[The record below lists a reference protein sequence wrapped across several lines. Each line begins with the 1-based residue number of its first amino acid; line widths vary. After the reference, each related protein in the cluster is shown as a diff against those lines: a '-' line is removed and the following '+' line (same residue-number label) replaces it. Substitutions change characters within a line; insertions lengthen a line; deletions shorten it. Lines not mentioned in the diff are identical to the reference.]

1 MTLLGIILQRGI
13 KVKDMKKE
21 LKIIK
26 KTCTQ
31 TQTGQNTFVMKLLN
45 QGNAKTLKG
54 EVLGYRTFGL
64 HLSPANKSG
73 FNVCQWASAGCR
85 AACLDTAGRGCMS
98 NVQTSRINKTKR
110 FFKDNFG
117 FMSDLRTEIAKAIIS
132 AGKKQMIPCF
142 RLNLTSDIPWEN
154 VLKGRTV
161 NPQLVRPLNVMEEF
175 PNVSFYDY
183 TKGFYR
189 MRAWLDGKMPD
200 NYHLTFSRSEET
212 SDNKVK
218 TILELGGNVAVV
230 FRGSLPK
237 AYLGYKVVDGDEND
251 LRFKDPKG
259 VIVGLVEKGL
269 AKKDETGFVVEP
281 K

>member
-1 MTLLGIILQRGI
+1 
-13 KVKDMKKE
+13 
-21 LKIIK
+21 
-26 KTCTQ
+26 
-31 TQTGQNTFVMKLLN
+31 MKLLN
-45 QGNAKTLKG
+45 SGNAKTLKG
-54 EVLGYRTFGL
+54 EKVGFRTFGL

-110 FFKDNFG
+110 FFKDNLA
-117 FMSDLRTEIAKAIIS
+117 FMSDLRIEIGKAIIS
-132 AGKKQMIPCF
+132 AAKKQMIPCF

-154 VLKGRTV
+154 IRKGSET
-161 NPQLVRPLNVMEEF
+161 NVIEEF
-175 PNVSFYDY
+175 PNVNFYDY

-200 NYHLTFSRSEET
+200 NYHLTFSRSEAT
-212 SDNKVK
+212 SEYKMK

-237 AYLGYKVVDGDEND
+237 TYLGYKVIDGDESD

>member
-1 MTLLGIILQRGI
+1 
-13 KVKDMKKE
+13 
-21 LKIIK
+21 
-26 KTCTQ
+26 
-31 TQTGQNTFVMKLLN
+31 MKLLN

-73 FNVCQWASAGCR
+73 FNVCQWASSGCR

-98 NVQTSRINKTKR
+98 NVQNSRINKTKR

-117 FMSDLRTEIAKAIIS
+117 FMSDLRMEIAKAIIS

-154 VLKGRTV
+154 VRKGRTV

-175 PNVSFYDY
+175 PNVNFYDY
-183 TKGFYR
+183 TKGFTR
-189 MRAWLDGKMPD
+189 MMAWLNGKMPK

-212 SDNKVK
+212 SDERMKK
-218 TILELGGNVAVV
+218 ILSLGGNVAVV

-237 AYLGYKVVDGDEND
+237 TYLGFSVVDGDEND
-251 LRFKDPKG
+251 LRFKDSKG

-281 K
+281 

>member
-1 MTLLGIILQRGI
+1 MR
-13 KVKDMKKE
+13 
-21 LKIIK
+21 
-26 KTCTQ
+26 
-31 TQTGQNTFVMKLLN
+31 LLN

-73 FNVCQWASAGCR
+73 FNVCQWASSGCR

-98 NVQTSRINKTKR
+98 NVQNSRINKTKR

-132 AGKKQMIPCF
+132 AVKKQMIPCF
-142 RLNLTSDIPWEN
+142 RLNLTSDVPWEN
-154 VLKGRTV
+154 VRKGRTV

-183 TKGFYR
+183 TKGFTR
-189 MRAWLDGKMPD
+189 MMAWLNGKMPD

-212 SDNKVK
+212 SDDRIKK
-218 TILELGGNVAVV
+218 ILSLGGNVAVV
-230 FRGSLPK
+230 FRKELPK
-237 AYLGYKVVDGDEND
+237 TYLGYPVVNGDEND

-281 K
+281 C

>member
-1 MTLLGIILQRGI
+1 
-13 KVKDMKKE
+13 
-21 LKIIK
+21 
-26 KTCTQ
+26 
-31 TQTGQNTFVMKLLN
+31 MKLLN

-98 NVQTSRINKTKR
+98 NVQNSRINKTKR
-110 FFKDNFG
+110 FFKDNYG
-117 FMSDLRTEIAKAIIS
+117 FMSDLRMEIAKAIIS

-154 VLKGRTV
+154 VRKGSKT
-161 NPQLVRPLNVMEEF
+161 NVIEEF

-183 TKGFYR
+183 TKGFTR
-189 MRAWLDGKMPD
+189 MMAWLNGKMPD

-212 SDNKVK
+212 SDDRIKK
-218 TILELGGNVAVV
+218 ILSLGGNVAVV

-237 AYLGYKVVDGDEND
+237 TYLGFSVVNGDEND

>member
-1 MTLLGIILQRGI
+1 
-13 KVKDMKKE
+13 
-21 LKIIK
+21 
-26 KTCTQ
+26 
-31 TQTGQNTFVMKLLN
+31 MKLLN

-117 FMSDLRTEIAKAIIS
+117 FMSDLRVEIGKAIIS
-132 AGKKQMIPCF
+132 AAKKQMIPCF

-154 VLKGRTV
+154 VRKGSKT
-161 NPQLVRPLNVMEEF
+161 NVIEEF

-183 TKGFYR
+183 TKGFTR
-189 MRAWLDGKMPD
+189 MMAWLNGKMPD

-212 SDNKVK
+212 SDDRIKK
-218 TILELGGNVAVV
+218 ILSLGGNVAVV

-237 AYLGYKVVDGDEND
+237 TYLGFSVVDGDEND

-259 VIVGLVEKGL
+259 VVVGLVEKGL

>member
-1 MTLLGIILQRGI
+1 
-13 KVKDMKKE
+13 
-21 LKIIK
+21 
-26 KTCTQ
+26 
-31 TQTGQNTFVMKLLN
+31 MKLLN
-45 QGNAKTLKG
+45 SGNAKTLKG
-54 EVLGYRTFGL
+54 EKVGFRTFGL
-64 HLSPANKSG
+64 HLSPATKSG

-98 NVQTSRINKTKR
+98 NVQNSRIAKTRR

-117 FMSDLRTEIAKAIIS
+117 FMSDLRIEIGKAIKS
-132 AGKKQMIPCF
+132 AARKNLTPCF

-154 VLKGRTV
+154 MKKGSKTSV
-161 NPQLVRPLNVMEEF
+161 IEEF
-175 PNVSFYDY
+175 PEVNFYDY

-189 MRAWLDGKMPD
+189 MRKWLDGKMPK

-212 SDNKVK
+212 SDDRVK
-218 TILELGGNVAVV
+218 KILSLGGNVAVV

-237 AYLGYKVVDGDEND
+237 TYLGFPVVDGDEND
-251 LRFKDPKG
+251 LRFKDKKG

-281 K
+281 V

>member
-1 MTLLGIILQRGI
+1 
-13 KVKDMKKE
+13 
-21 LKIIK
+21 
-26 KTCTQ
+26 
-31 TQTGQNTFVMKLLN
+31 MKLLN
-45 QGNAKTLKG
+45 SGNAKTLKG
-54 EVLGYRTFGL
+54 EKVGFRTFGL
-64 HLSPANKSG
+64 HLSPATKSG
-73 FNVCQWASAGCR
+73 YNVCQWASAGCR

-98 NVQTSRINKTKR
+98 NVQNSRIAKTQR

-117 FMSDLRTEIAKAIIS
+117 FMSDLRIEIGKAIKS
-132 AGKKQMIPCF
+132 AARKSLTPCF

-154 VLKGRTV
+154 IRKGKNIERFWSPTA
-161 NPQLVRPLNVMEEF
+161 LNVMQEF
-175 PNVSFYDY
+175 PEVNFYDY
-183 TKGFYR
+183 TKGFNR
-189 MRAWLDGKMPD
+189 MKKWLDGKMPD

-212 SDNKVK
+212 SDDRIKK
-218 TILELGGNVAVV
+218 ILSWGGNVAVV

-237 AYLGYKVVDGDEND
+237 TYLGHRVIDGDEND

>member
-1 MTLLGIILQRGI
+1 
-13 KVKDMKKE
+13 
-21 LKIIK
+21 
-26 KTCTQ
+26 
-31 TQTGQNTFVMKLLN
+31 MKLLN
-45 QGNAKTLKG
+45 KGNAKTLKG

-73 FNVCQWASAGCR
+73 FNVCQWASVGCR

-98 NVQTSRINKTKR
+98 NVQNSRINKTKR

-117 FMSDLRTEIAKAIIS
+117 FMSDLRMEIAKAIIS

-154 VLKGRTV
+154 VRKGRTV

-175 PNVSFYDY
+175 PNVNFYDY
-183 TKGFYR
+183 TKGFTR
-189 MRAWLDGKMPD
+189 MMAWLNGKMPK

-212 SDNKVK
+212 SDERMKK
-218 TILELGGNVAVV
+218 ILSLGGNVAVV

-237 AYLGYKVVDGDEND
+237 TYLGFSVVDGDEND
-251 LRFKDPKG
+251 LRFKDSKG

-281 K
+281 

>member
-1 MTLLGIILQRGI
+1 
-13 KVKDMKKE
+13 
-21 LKIIK
+21 
-26 KTCTQ
+26 
-31 TQTGQNTFVMKLLN
+31 MKLLN

-64 HLSPANKSG
+64 HLSPSDKSG
-73 FNVCQWASAGCR
+73 FNVCKWASKGCR
-85 AACLDTAGRGCMS
+85 SACLDTAGRGCMS

-110 FFKDNFG
+110 FFKNKFV
-117 FMSDLRTEIAKAIIS
+117 FMSDIRVEICKAIIS
-132 AGKKQMIPCF
+132 AAKKQMIPCF
-142 RLNLTSDIPWEN
+142 RLNLTSDVEWEKLFRYKRDFSKKVFHLYKSN
-154 VLKGRTV
+154 IV
-161 NPQLVRPLNVMEEF
+161 EDF
-175 PNVSFYDY
+175 PNVNFYDY

-189 MRAWLDGKMPD
+189 MRKWLDGKMPK
-200 NYHLTFSRSEET
+200 NYHLTFSRSENT
-212 SDNKVK
+212 SEYKMK

-237 AYLGYKVVDGDEND
+237 TYLGYKVIDGDESD

>member
-1 MTLLGIILQRGI
+1 
-13 KVKDMKKE
+13 
-21 LKIIK
+21 
-26 KTCTQ
+26 
-31 TQTGQNTFVMKLLN
+31 MKLLN
-45 QGNAKTLKG
+45 KGNAKTLKG

-154 VLKGRTV
+154 VRKGSKT
-161 NPQLVRPLNVMEEF
+161 NVIEEF
-175 PNVSFYDY
+175 PNVNFYDY
-183 TKGFYR
+183 TKGFTR
-189 MRAWLDGKMPD
+189 MMAWLNGKMPD

-212 SDNKVK
+212 SDDRMKK
-218 TILELGGNVAVV
+218 ILSLGGNVAVV
-230 FRGSLPK
+230 FRKKLPK
-237 AYLGYKVVDGDEND
+237 TYLGYPVVNGDEND

-281 K
+281 

>member
-1 MTLLGIILQRGI
+1 MS
-13 KVKDMKKE
+13 
-21 LKIIK
+21 
-26 KTCTQ
+26 
-31 TQTGQNTFVMKLLN
+31 KLLN

-54 EVLGYRTFGL
+54 EKVGFRTFGL
-64 HLSPANKSG
+64 HLSPADKSG
-73 FNVCQWASAGCR
+73 FNVCQWSSAGCR

-117 FMSDLRTEIAKAIIS
+117 FMSDLRIEIGKAIKS
-132 AGKKQMIPCF
+132 AARKSLTPCF

-154 VLKGRTV
+154 VRKGSET
-161 NPQLVRPLNVMEEF
+161 NVIEEF
-175 PNVSFYDY
+175 PNVNFYDY

-212 SDNKVK
+212 SDNKMK

-230 FRGSLPK
+230 FRDSLPK
-237 AYLGYKVVDGDEND
+237 TYLGYLVVSGDDND

-259 VIVGLVEKGL
+259 VVVGLVEKGL
-269 AKKDETGFVVEP
+269 AKKDETGFVVES
-281 K
+281 

>member
-1 MTLLGIILQRGI
+1 
-13 KVKDMKKE
+13 
-21 LKIIK
+21 
-26 KTCTQ
+26 
-31 TQTGQNTFVMKLLN
+31 
-45 QGNAKTLKG
+45 
-54 EVLGYRTFGL
+54 
-64 HLSPANKSG
+64 
-73 FNVCQWASAGCR
+73 
-85 AACLDTAGRGCMS
+85 
-98 NVQTSRINKTKR
+98 
-110 FFKDNFG
+110 
-117 FMSDLRTEIAKAIIS
+117 MSDIRVEICKAIIS
-132 AGKKQMIPCF
+132 AAKKQMIPCF

-154 VLKGRTV
+154 VRKGSKT
-161 NPQLVRPLNVMEEF
+161 NLIEEF
-175 PNVSFYDY
+175 PNVNFYDY

-212 SDNKVK
+212 SDNKMK

-237 AYLGYKVVDGDEND
+237 TYLGYKVVDGDEND

>member
-1 MTLLGIILQRGI
+1 
-13 KVKDMKKE
+13 
-21 LKIIK
+21 
-26 KTCTQ
+26 
-31 TQTGQNTFVMKLLN
+31 MKLLN
-45 QGNAKTLKG
+45 QGNTKTVKG

-73 FNVCQWASAGCR
+73 YNVCQWASAGCR
-85 AACLDTAGRGCMS
+85 AACLDTAGRGCMP
-98 NVQTSRINKTKR
+98 NVQDSRINKTKR

-117 FMSDLRTEIAKAIIS
+117 FMSDLRMEIAKAIIS

-154 VLKGRTV
+154 VRKGRTV

-175 PNVSFYDY
+175 PNVNFYDY
-183 TKGFYR
+183 TKGFTR
-189 MRAWLDGKMPD
+189 MMDWLYHKMPK

-212 SDNKVK
+212 SDDRMKK
-218 TILELGGNVAVV
+218 ILSLGGNVAVV
-230 FRGSLPK
+230 FRKKLPK
-237 AYLGYKVVDGDEND
+237 TYLGYPVVNGDEND

-281 K
+281 

>member
-1 MTLLGIILQRGI
+1 
-13 KVKDMKKE
+13 
-21 LKIIK
+21 
-26 KTCTQ
+26 
-31 TQTGQNTFVMKLLN
+31 MKLLN
-45 QGNAKTLKG
+45 QGNTKTVKG

-73 FNVCQWASAGCR
+73 YNVCQWASAGCR
-85 AACLDTAGRGCMS
+85 AACLDTAGRGCMP
-98 NVQTSRINKTKR
+98 NVQDSRINKTKR
-110 FFKDNFG
+110 FFKDQVG
-117 FMSDLRTEIAKAIIS
+117 FMSDLRIEISKAIVS
-132 AGKKQMIPCF
+132 AAKNKMIPCF

-154 VLKGRTV
+154 VRKGSKT
-161 NPQLVRPLNVMEEF
+161 NVMEEF
-175 PNVSFYDY
+175 PKVKFYDY

-200 NYHLTFSRSEET
+200 NYHLTFSRSEAT
-212 SDNKVK
+212 SDYKLK

-237 AYLGYKVVDGDEND
+237 KYMGYKVIDGDKTD

>member
-1 MTLLGIILQRGI
+1 
-13 KVKDMKKE
+13 
-21 LKIIK
+21 
-26 KTCTQ
+26 
-31 TQTGQNTFVMKLLN
+31 MKLLN

-64 HLSPANKSG
+64 HLSPSNKSG
-73 FNVCQWASAGCR
+73 FNVCQWSSAGCR

-132 AGKKQMIPCF
+132 AGKKEMIPCF

-154 VLKGRTV
+154 VRKGSKT
-161 NPQLVRPLNVMEEF
+161 NVIEEF

-183 TKGFYR
+183 TKGFTR
-189 MRAWLDGKMPD
+189 MMAWLNGKMPD

-212 SDNKVK
+212 SDDRIKK
-218 TILELGGNVAVV
+218 ILSLGGNVAVV

-237 AYLGYKVVDGDEND
+237 TYLGFSVVDGDEND

>member
-1 MTLLGIILQRGI
+1 
-13 KVKDMKKE
+13 
-21 LKIIK
+21 
-26 KTCTQ
+26 
-31 TQTGQNTFVMKLLN
+31 MKLLN

-98 NVQTSRINKTKR
+98 NVQNSRIAKTQR

-132 AGKKQMIPCF
+132 AAKKQMIPCF

-154 VLKGRTV
+154 VYKGRTV

-175 PNVSFYDY
+175 PNVNFYDY
-183 TKGFYR
+183 TKGFTR
-189 MRAWLDGKMPD
+189 MMDWLYHKMPK

-212 SDNKVK
+212 SDDRMKK
-218 TILELGGNVAVV
+218 ILSLGGNVAVV
-230 FRGSLPK
+230 FRKKLPK
-237 AYLGYKVVDGDEND
+237 TYLGHPVVNGDEND

-281 K
+281 

>member
-1 MTLLGIILQRGI
+1 
-13 KVKDMKKE
+13 
-21 LKIIK
+21 
-26 KTCTQ
+26 
-31 TQTGQNTFVMKLLN
+31 MKLLN

-64 HLSPANKSG
+64 HLSPSDKSG
-73 FNVCQWASAGCR
+73 FNVCKWASKGCR
-85 AACLDTAGRGCMS
+85 SACLDTAGRGCMS

-110 FFKDNFG
+110 FFKNKFV
-117 FMSDLRTEIAKAIIS
+117 FMSDIRVEICKAIIS
-132 AGKKQMIPCF
+132 AAKKQMIPCF
-142 RLNLTSDIPWEN
+142 RLNLTSDVEWEKLFRYKRDFSKKVFHLYKSN
-154 VLKGRTV
+154 IV
-161 NPQLVRPLNVMEEF
+161 EDF
-175 PNVSFYDY
+175 PNVNFYDY

-189 MRAWLDGKMPD
+189 MRKWLDGKMPK
-200 NYHLTFSRSEET
+200 NYHLTFSRSENT
-212 SDNKVK
+212 SEYKMK

-237 AYLGYKVVDGDEND
+237 TYLGYKVIDGDESD

-281 K
+281 

>member
-1 MTLLGIILQRGI
+1 
-13 KVKDMKKE
+13 
-21 LKIIK
+21 
-26 KTCTQ
+26 
-31 TQTGQNTFVMKLLN
+31 MKLLN
-45 QGNAKTLKG
+45 KGNAKTLKG

-142 RLNLTSDIPWEN
+142 RLNLTSYIPWEN
-154 VLKGRTV
+154 VRKGSKT
-161 NPQLVRPLNVMEEF
+161 NVIEEF
-175 PNVSFYDY
+175 PNVNFYDY
-183 TKGFYR
+183 TKGFTR
-189 MRAWLDGKMPD
+189 MMAWLNGKMPD

-212 SDNKVK
+212 SDDRIKK
-218 TILELGGNVAVV
+218 ILSLGGNVAVV

-237 AYLGYKVVDGDEND
+237 TYLGFPVVDGDEND
-251 LRFKDPKG
+251 LRFKDKKG

-281 K
+281 

>member
-1 MTLLGIILQRGI
+1 
-13 KVKDMKKE
+13 
-21 LKIIK
+21 
-26 KTCTQ
+26 
-31 TQTGQNTFVMKLLN
+31 MKLLN

-54 EVLGYRTFGL
+54 EALGYRTFGL

-73 FNVCQWASAGCR
+73 FNVCQWSSEGCR

-98 NVQTSRINKTKR
+98 NVQTARINKTKR

-117 FMSDLRTEIAKAIIS
+117 FMSDLRIEIGKAIIS

-154 VLKGRTV
+154 VRKGRTV

-183 TKGFYR
+183 TKGFTR
-189 MRAWLDGKMPD
+189 MMDWLYHKMPK

-212 SDNKVK
+212 SEYKMK

-237 AYLGYKVVDGDEND
+237 KYLGYKVVNGDEND

>member
-1 MTLLGIILQRGI
+1 
-13 KVKDMKKE
+13 
-21 LKIIK
+21 
-26 KTCTQ
+26 
-31 TQTGQNTFVMKLLN
+31 MKLLN

-64 HLSPANKSG
+64 HLSPSDKSG
-73 FNVCQWASAGCR
+73 FNVCKWASKGCR
-85 AACLDTAGRGCMS
+85 SACLDTAGRGCMS

-110 FFKDNFG
+110 FFKNKFV
-117 FMSDLRTEIAKAIIS
+117 FMSDIRVEICKAIIS
-132 AGKKQMIPCF
+132 AAKKQMIPCF

-154 VLKGRTV
+154 IRKGSKT
-161 NPQLVRPLNVMEEF
+161 NVIEEF
-175 PNVSFYDY
+175 QNVNFYDY

-212 SDNKVK
+212 SDNKMK

-237 AYLGYKVVDGDEND
+237 KYLGYKVIDGDKND

>member
-1 MTLLGIILQRGI
+1 
-13 KVKDMKKE
+13 
-21 LKIIK
+21 
-26 KTCTQ
+26 
-31 TQTGQNTFVMKLLN
+31 MKLLN

-64 HLSPANKSG
+64 HLSPSNKSG

-154 VLKGRTV
+154 IRKGRTEK
-161 NPQLVRPLNVMEEF
+161 PPICSLNVMEEF

-200 NYHLTFSRSEET
+200 NYHLTFSRSEAT
-212 SDNKVK
+212 SDNKMK

-237 AYLGYKVVDGDEND
+237 TYLGYKVIDGDESD

>member
-1 MTLLGIILQRGI
+1 
-13 KVKDMKKE
+13 
-21 LKIIK
+21 
-26 KTCTQ
+26 
-31 TQTGQNTFVMKLLN
+31 MKLLN

-54 EVLGYRTFGL
+54 EKVGFRTFGL
-64 HLSPANKSG
+64 HLSPAAKSG
-73 FNVCQWASAGCR
+73 FNVCQWSSAGCR

-98 NVQTSRINKTKR
+98 NVQTARIAKTKR
-110 FFKDNFG
+110 FFKDNFA
-117 FMSDLRTEIAKAIIS
+117 FMSDLRIEIGKAIKS
-132 AGKKQMIPCF
+132 AARKNLTPCF

-154 VLKGRTV
+154 IRKHRADKI
-161 NPQLVRPLNVMEEF
+161 NVMEEF
-175 PNVSFYDY
+175 PQVNFYDY

-212 SDNKVK
+212 SDDRIKK
-218 TILELGGNVAVV
+218 ILSLGGNVAVV

-237 AYLGYKVVDGDEND
+237 TYLGSPVVDGDEND

-259 VIVGLVEKGL
+259 VVVGLVEKGL